1 MSGAM
6 MVSVGT
12 FASAGG
18 GLLPFDFIG
27 PPQLVSASF
36 NGSSQ
41 SFQIATNAAFTY
53 GTGDFTIEWWGYQ
66 TATSGV
72 QGIWRNST
80 GDAANSIGFWTI
92 AQPAGRITITIGN
105 GVSGDVVRSNSA
117 ITTSTWNH
125 YAFVRSG
132 TLFTLY
138 VNGVAQTETLNS
150 SIDLP
155 AQLAYMQIGNAGG
168 LYAGRISNFRIVK
181 GTAVYTT
188 DFTPPTKPLQPI
200 TNTVLLV
207 SMGVS
212 PFVDSSTNAIT
223 ITNVGTVATTASSP
237 FSANWV
243 DSISGIV
250 ATVGIGGTGQPTYDA
265 KYGGGINVESAVKPY
280 VDVPTTRTGE
290 GGYTISMLANVPTV
304 AGGYVPFYTGN
315 NLYPTGGRTGNYIY
329 ARKWTNFEVGSFAS
343 ANTTVNLNFPTGA
356 LTNPPAWFD
365 FVYNGTAVSVYRNG
379 LPIVNHTMSASAGWL
394 NPLRFAADENAV
406 QGAAFANT
414 MATGTLYRMKHQLTA
429 LSAAQV
435 TTQFDSVRTTMGGG
449 TLAGSLS
456 FPGGASGSN
465 MLVLGTPPTIGAGSY
480 TIECWFR
487 SPNFD
492 AGYGLCGAIAT
503 GGLSVYVANST
514 TITTDKYGGG
524 GAFSYTVPTMTANTW
539 YHFVLVRSSTTSA
552 VFLNGVRAGV
562 TQTDSLNYNGT
573 TPHIGSYYGG
583 CWPGLMTNFRIVVG
597 TAVYTPTFG
606 FCTPPI
612 GPLTSITNTK
622 YLMLGAATT
631 TDTSGITA
639 VTVTGAVT
647 TSATKPF

>member
-1 MSGAM
+1 
-6 MVSVGT
+6 
-12 FASAGG
+12 
-18 GLLPFDFIG
+18 
-27 PPQLVSASF
+27 
-36 NGSSQ
+36 
-41 SFQIATNAAFTY
+41 
-53 GTGDFTIEWWGYQ
+53 
-66 TATSGV
+66 
-72 QGIWRNST
+72 
-80 GDAANSIGFWTI
+80 
-92 AQPAGRITITIGN
+92 
-105 GVSGDVVRSNSA
+105 
-117 ITTSTWNH
+117 
-125 YAFVRSG
+125 
-132 TLFTLY
+132 
-138 VNGVAQTETLNS
+138 
-150 SIDLP
+150 
-155 AQLAYMQIGNAGG
+155 
-168 LYAGRISNFRIVK
+168 
-181 GTAVYTT
+181 
-188 DFTPPTKPLQPI
+188 
-200 TNTVLLV
+200 
-207 SMGVS
+207 
-212 PFVDSSTNAIT
+212 
-223 ITNVGTVATTASSP
+223 
-237 FSANWV
+237 V

-250 ATVGIGGTGQPTYDA
+250 ATVGIGNAGQPTYDA
-265 KYGGGINVESAVKPY
+265 KYGGGINCEAAVRPY
-280 VDVPTTRTGE
+280 VDVPTTRTGV
-290 GGYTISMLANVPTV
+290 GGYTISMLANVPAV
-304 AGGYVPFYTGN
+304 AASYVPLFTGN
-315 NLYPTGGRTGNYIY
+315 NTTPGRSGNYIY
-329 ARKWTNFEVGSFAS
+329 ARKWSNFEVGSFAS

-356 LTNPPAWFD
+356 LTNPPVWFD

-379 LPIVNHTMSASAGWL
+379 LPVATHTMSAAAGWL
-394 NPLRFAADENAV
+394 NPLRFAGDESSSAGNS
-406 QGAAFANT
+406 
-414 MATGTLYRMKHQLTA
+414 MHIGTLYRMKHQLTA
-429 LSAAQV
+429 LSAAEV
-435 TTQFDSVRTTMGGG
+435 TTQFDSVRTTMGGA

-524 GAFSYTVPTMTANTW
+524 GSFSYTVPTMTANTW

-639 VTVTGAVT
+639 VTVTGSVT